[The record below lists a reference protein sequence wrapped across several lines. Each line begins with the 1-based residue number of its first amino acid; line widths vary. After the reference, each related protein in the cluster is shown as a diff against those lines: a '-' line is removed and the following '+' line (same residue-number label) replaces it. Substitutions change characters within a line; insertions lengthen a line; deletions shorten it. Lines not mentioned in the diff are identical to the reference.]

1 MAFLDELKDRLGFGV
16 TDEEEFDE
24 ELYGSDFDEYAEEF
38 DSSYSDEDY
47 MEAEAGYSAF
57 APVTTRSSS
66 RTRRERAYS
75 SRSGSEGP
83 QLVSI
88 DDVRNSTRIPESL
101 QRDPLPP
108 RRGENSGRNA
118 VGRASDFAL
127 SGSEASAAP
136 SSSVGSSSRSTSA
149 GSLFENEGAVA
160 ARPVSE
166 GTAGAQATGGYDP
179 YRVYEAGDASSHRP
193 TRSISVIAPMS
204 YNEVENVARML
215 RAGDAVV
222 LTLRNTPSQLS
233 KRILDFSFGVASA
246 LDATVDCIADKV
258 FAITRVSNLSEDELS
273 RLRSQ
278 GVI

>member
-1 MAFLDELKDRLGFGV
+1 MAFLDEIKDRLGFGANE
-16 TDEEEFDE
+16 EEEFDE
-24 ELYGSDFDEYAEEF
+24 ELYGEDYDEYAEEF
-38 DSSYSDEDY
+38 ENDYENGESADSGY
-47 MEAEAGYSAF
+47 AGF
-57 APVTTRSSS
+57 NPVSPRSSS
-66 RTRRERAYS
+66 RRGRSS
-75 SRSGSEGP
+75 SRSTAGRTSGP

-88 DDVRNSTRIPESL
+88 DDVRSTTRVPDSL

-108 RRGENSGRNA
+108 RRGDNNGRNS

-127 SGSEASAAP
+127 SGSEAGSAA
-136 SSSVGSSSRSTSA
+136 SSPSRSA
-149 GSLFENEGAVA
+149 GFNSLFDENTSTQA
-160 ARPVSE
+160 AATQSAS
-166 GTAGAQATGGYDP
+166 TADAGVQPASSGYDP
-179 YRVYEAGDASSHRP
+179 YRVYEAGGATSHKP
-193 TRSISVIAPMS
+193 TRSISVISPVS

-258 FAITRVSNLSEDELS
+258 FAITRVSNLNEDELA
-273 RLRSQ
+273 RLRNQ

>member
-1 MAFLDELKDRLGFGV
+1 MAFLDELKDRLGFGA
-16 TDEEEFDE
+16 TEEEFDE
-24 ELYGSDFDEYAEEF
+24 ELYGEDYDEYAEEF
-38 DSSYSDEDY
+38 ESDYDSADSSDD
-47 MEAEAGYSAF
+47 GYA
-57 APVTTRSSS
+57 AVNPVGTRSSS
-66 RTRRERAYS
+66 RRGRSSGRAS
-75 SRSGSEGP
+75 AGRSGGP

-88 DDVRNSTRIPESL
+88 DDVRNTTRVPDSL

-108 RRGENSGRNA
+108 RRGDNNGRNS

-127 SGSEASAAP
+127 SGSEAGSGADTSAT
-136 SSSVGSSSRSTSA
+136 SSSRSA
-149 GSLFENEGAVA
+149 GLNSLFERDDA
-160 ARPVSE
+160 ASTTARTSSE
-166 GTAGAQATGGYDP
+166 SGIGNHPAGGYDP
-179 YRVYEAGDASSHRP
+179 YRVYEAGGAMSHKP
-193 TRSISVIAPMS
+193 TRSISVISPVS

-258 FAITRVSNLSEDELS
+258 FAITRVSNLNEDELA
-273 RLRSQ
+273 RLRNQ

>member
-1 MAFLDELKDRLGFGV
+1 MAFLDDLKDRLGFGA
-16 TDEEEFDE
+16 TDEEEEFDE
-24 ELYGSDFDEYAEEF
+24 ELYGEGFDENAEEF
-38 DSSYSDEDY
+38 DGSYPDEDY
-47 MEAEAGYSAF
+47 LESEAAYSAF
-57 APVTTRSSS
+57 TPVTTRSAS
-66 RTRRERAYS
+66 RTRRDRGYS
-75 SRSGSEGP
+75 SRPGKDGP
-83 QLVSI
+83 QLISI

-108 RRGENSGRNA
+108 RRGENNGRNS
-118 VGRASDFAL
+118 VGRASDFAR
-127 SGSEASAAP
+127 SGSEVGAPAVSAAEVNLRNAEP
-136 SSSVGSSSRSTSA
+136 SPAFEAGSSVASPAEVGMTA
-149 GSLFENEGAVA
+149 QTA
-160 ARPVSE
+160 A
-166 GTAGAQATGGYDP
+166 GYDP
-179 YRVYEAGDASSHRP
+179 YRAYEVGDTSSHRP

-246 LDATVDCIADKV
+246 LDAAVDCIADKV

>member
-1 MAFLDELKDRLGFGV
+1 MAFLDDLKDRLGFGA
-16 TDEEEFDE
+16 EEEFDE
-24 ELYGSDFDEYAEEF
+24 ELYGEDYDEYAEEF
-38 DSSYSDEDY
+38 ESDYKSDDSGD
-47 MEAEAGYSAF
+47 AEYAAVN
-57 APVTTRSSS
+57 PVSTRSSS
-66 RTRRERAYS
+66 RRGRS
-75 SRSGSEGP
+75 SGRSSVGRSGGP

-88 DDVRNSTRIPESL
+88 DDVRNTTRVPDSL

-108 RRGENSGRNA
+108 RRGDNNGRNS

-127 SGSEASAAP
+127 SGSEAGVGAGSQAA
-136 SSSVGSSSRSTSA
+136 SSSRSA
-149 GSLFENEGAVA
+149 GFNSLFEREAGTSGTTRPASEVA
-160 ARPVSE
+160 T
-166 GTAGAQATGGYDP
+166 GTGPAGGYDP
-179 YRVYEAGDASSHRP
+179 YRVYEAGGAMSHKP
-193 TRSISVIAPMS
+193 TRSISIISPVS

-258 FAITRVSNLSEDELS
+258 FAITRVSNLDEDELA
-273 RLRSQ
+273 RLRNQ